1 MDPLVFYV
9 FFMFTIGFKFAA
21 AAWVYQDGKDRD
33 ENLTFWIVFILLT
46 LVLGLLFWF
55 VFRRRTRAEE
65 EAYQYWYGP
74 QAQQALQF
82 YQPIRRCIDC
92 HEIITT
98 QGYRCEKCQDKL
110 FSNKIIK
117 SIKNPLSIPNILFI
131 LIASQIVGGFL
142 AISTIFILIISPN
155 LESILSDP
163 EVILDLFL
171 SPLSI
176 LIMTIFSTGSMIVF
190 TYFRAIRP
198 QKEPRLSLTE
208 LGWMTDPGLKVLTT
222 WTLIGLVFLIL
233 IWAFQI
239 FMIPEGDENTLIF
252 KAETLYEYVLLILGT
267 AIIVPIGEEF
277 FFRGYAFKA
286 VEKNWNMYGAYAFSS
301 LLFALLH
308 FTIIGLFPLFMIALA
323 FAYILKRSGSLVPCI
338 ILHGVNNFVAVSLL
352 YWYT

>member
-1 MDPLVFYV
+1 MDPLAFYV

-33 ENLTFWIVFILLT
+33 ENLVFWITFIFLT

-55 VFRRRTRAEE
+55 VFRRRTRPEE

-92 HEIITT
+92 HQIITT
-98 QGYRCEKCQDKL
+98 PGYRCEKCQDKL

-117 SIKNPLSIPNILFI
+117 IFKNPLSIPNILFI
-131 LIASQIVGGFL
+131 LIVSQIVGGFL
-142 AISTIFILIISPN
+142 AFSTIFILIISPN
-155 LESILSDP
+155 LESVLSDP
-163 EVILDLFL
+163 DAMIELVL

-176 LIMTIFSTGSMIVF
+176 LITVIYSTGAMIVF

-198 QKEPRLSLTE
+198 QKQPRLSLTD
-208 LGWMTDPGLKVLTT
+208 LGWTTEPGLKILTK
-222 WTLIGLVFLIL
+222 WTLIGLGMLILVWAFEIFLI
-233 IWAFQI
+233 
-239 FMIPEGDENTLIF
+239 PESDENTVLF
-252 KAETLYEYVLLILGT
+252 SPGNFYEYIILIIGT

-301 LLFALLH
+301 LLFAVMH

-323 FAYILKRSGSLVPCI
+323 FAYILKRSKSLVPCI
-338 ILHGVNNFVAVSLL
+338 ILHGVNNFLAITLIYL
-352 YWYT
+352 YN